1 MALDVPW
8 IAEPQLRYQLELE
21 LVSGRS
27 GYLWI
32 SEDNKVLRSNE
43 RGDIKFVYAGPTTK
57 DVED

>member
-1 MALDVPW
+1 MALPW

-43 RGDIKFVYAGPTTK
+43 QGGINNVNAGPTTK